1 MRAHYAPRRMRGTS
15 VMAAHSRPL
24 TLSRILHM
32 KWETPTA
39 VDFRF
44 GMEITMYVSNR

>member
-1 MRAHYAPRRMRGTS
+1 
-15 VMAAHSRPL
+15 
-24 TLSRILHM
+24 M

-44 GMEITMYVSNR
+44 GMEITMYVSNRWEATWPGPAQAGPAPRCLTASATR